1 MAFAP
6 GGHRQGV
13 RLRSVQGVLYGACA
27 SRLSVMGRCP
37 GLEVTKRRIVLW
49 PTLAVSFLLT
59 TGCALDDYVRQDG
72 LWPAWF
78 LLPFILTLVVGAVVC
93 FLVHRVRLH
102 NWDLRDSA
110 GDPGGT
116 GLLVGCLVVA
126 LALGLSFTIYSFTV
140 DAVDP
145 TQRLYNI
152 LWWWLGS
159 VLGSIGGWCLGMWRA
174 VRGFE
179 P

>member
-1 MAFAP
+1 MYGLLP
-6 GGHRQGV
+6 
-13 RLRSVQGVLYGACA
+13 RLEAA
-27 SRLSVMGRCP
+27 
-37 GLEVTKRRIVLW
+37 KRRIVLR
-49 PTLAVSFLLT
+49 PTLALSFLLT

-78 LLPFILTLVVGAVVC
+78 FLPLILTLAVGATVV
-93 FLVHRVRLH
+93 FMVHRARL
-102 NWDLRDSA
+102 NSWDLRDSA
-110 GDPGGT
+110 GDPGGA

-126 LALGLSFTIYSFTV
+126 MALGLSFTIYSFTV

-152 LWWWLGS
+152 LWWWLGG

-179 P
+179 L